1 MRSDDYNK
9 YLAAIKDANDDSDYH
24 RSVECLRAIYKQM
37 VAQYGANERDVE
49 YLFRLFRHN
58 I

>member
-9 YLAAIKDANDDSDYH
+9 YLAAIKQANDDPDYH
-24 RSVECLRAIYKQM
+24 RSVETLRRLYQQM

-49 YLFRLFRHN
+49 YLFRQFRHN